1 MKEMT
6 SQQKFIKELITK
18 NDSKIVLLVMDGVGD
33 VPNPELGNKTPLSYA
48 KKPNM
53 DSLAKVSE
61 LGFHI
66 PVMPGITPG
75 SGPGHLG
82 IFGYDPTYYVV
93 GRGVLSALGVGFKLT
108 AKDVAARINFATV
121 KDGVVV
127 DRRAGRIPDEVGKKM
142 VELLSQIKTVKDPET
157 GQEVEVFVRHV
168 KEYRAVV
175 IFRGDDL
182 GGNITDTDPQKTG
195 VPLLEP
201 KAHDENDEPS
211 VRTARIA
218 KEFINKALEILKD
231 QHPANAVMLR
241 GFAKFEP
248 FPPISEVYGLKAA
261 AIATYPMYKGVA
273 SLVGMEVL
281 DAGKTIEDE
290 AKTLKKAWADYDFFY
305 VHIKK
310 TDSYGEDGKAKE
322 KAHIIEETDSIV
334 LPVIKELNPQV
345 LTITGDHS
353 TPALLKAHS
362 WHPVPVLLH
371 SKYARYS
378 NSVQKFDEE
387 NCVLG
392 TLGTI
397 LAKDLMPIML
407 AHAGR
412 LAKFGA

>member
-6 SQQKFIKELITK
+6 QEQKFINELITK
-18 NDSKIVLLVMDGVGD
+18 NESKMVLLVMDGVGD
-33 VPNPELGNKTPLSYA
+33 LPHPDLKGKTPLGYA

-53 DSLAKVSE
+53 DALARVSE

-66 PVMPGITPG
+66 PVMPGVTPG

-82 IFGYDPTYYVV
+82 VFGYDPIYYVV

-108 AKDVAARINFATV
+108 GKDVAARINFATV

-142 VELLSQIKTVKDPET
+142 VEILSQIKTVRDPET

-175 IFRGDDL
+175 VFRGDNL

-201 KAHDENDEPS
+201 RAHDDNDEPS

-218 KEFINKALEILKD
+218 KEFIRKALEILKD
-231 QHPANAVMLR
+231 QHPANAIMLR

-248 FPPISEVYGLKAA
+248 FPPIHEVYGVKAA

-273 SLVGMEVL
+273 SLVGMDVL
-281 DAGKTIEDE
+281 DAGKTTEDE
-290 AKTLKKAWADYDFFY
+290 AQTLRRAWQDYDFFY

-310 TDSYGEDGKAKE
+310 TDSYGEDGKPFE
-322 KAHIIEETDSIV
+322 KAHIIEETDRIV
-334 LPVIKELNPQV
+334 LPVIKELNPDV
-345 LTITGDHS
+345 LLITGDHS

-362 WHPVPVLLH
+362 WHPVPVLLK
-371 SKYARYS
+371 SKFSRYS
-378 NSVQKFDEE
+378 NLTKKFDEE
-387 NCVLG
+387 NCALG
-392 TLGTI
+392 TLGTV
-397 LAKDLMPIML
+397 LAKYLMPIML